1 MDTEKDLNA
10 KDGKTESEGM
20 INNKRIVL
28 FLVITFLITY
38 GVEIFL
44 ITPMIASTDISQAM
58 LAQSLMAGVMFIP
71 SIAVVLTRLI
81 TKERFIG
88 SNLFISLNLK
98 GNMKYYALSWFGFA
112 FLIIFGAALYFLI
125 NPQQFDG
132 NFSYLAAVL
141 NAQAPDT
148 AYTVDELKQI
158 MVQQILMGV
167 LLSPFMNLINCFGEE
182 WGWRGYL
189 LPKMMKRF
197 SIVPTLLIN
206 GVIWGLWHAPLT
218 ILGHNYGVGYPGFP
232 YLGIFSMCIFCIVMG
247 IILSYVTIKTK
258 SCIPAIM
265 AHGTLNG
272 FSAIGIYFTSLEH
285 PFNIFMGPTPVG
297 LIGGAGFIVLAAV
310 LLLLLYKEE
319 QKKKNNV

>member
-1 MDTEKDLNA
+1 
-10 KDGKTESEGM
+10 
-20 INNKRIVL
+20 
-28 FLVITFLITY
+28 
-38 GVEIFL
+38 
-44 ITPMIASTDISQAM
+44 
-58 LAQSLMAGVMFIP
+58 
-71 SIAVVLTRLI
+71 
-81 TKERFIG
+81 
-88 SNLFISLNLK
+88 
-98 GNMKYYALSWFGFA
+98 
-112 FLIIFGAALYFLI
+112 
-125 NPQQFDG
+125 
-132 NFSYLAAVL
+132 
-141 NAQAPDT
+141 
-148 AYTVDELKQI
+148 
-158 MVQQILMGV
+158 
-167 LLSPFMNLINCFGEE
+167 
-182 WGWRGYL
+182 
-189 LPKMMKRF
+189 MMKRF

-310 LLLLLYKEE
+310 LLFLLYKEE